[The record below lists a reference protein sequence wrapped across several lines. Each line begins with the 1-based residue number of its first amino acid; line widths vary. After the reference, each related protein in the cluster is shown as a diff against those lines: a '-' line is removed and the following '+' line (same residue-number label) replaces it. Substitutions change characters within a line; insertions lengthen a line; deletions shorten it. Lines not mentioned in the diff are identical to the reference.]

1 MTNEVMET
9 SEVEFFGVDFTP
21 SKIVINNEDE
31 LTKTI
36 EDYAA
41 KYKGLVFNED
51 GVKDAKSV
59 RAEMRGVAKS
69 LDDKRKVVKNEYNK
83 PLALFE
89 KRIKKLTE
97 TIQEVITPIDQGIKN
112 LEEQER
118 LSKQKEIEMQVNKQL
133 EEQSEYVKESFL
145 YNPKWLNKTNSM
157 KKVAEEVEEQI
168 QLLLKEEQQINANV
182 DIITNYCK
190 AVKVEPQGWLTVLR
204 NGNTAPEVMKM
215 IDKSLA
221 DAKEREQAE
230 IDRKQREEELARIKQ
245 DSYVE
250 LSVESVETI
259 PEKHYEPDFTDL
271 EEPEVQTYHLEVT
284 GTIEQLS
291 ALNSFMVDN
300 GIKVKSV

>member
-1 MTNEVMET
+1 MANELMET
-9 SEVEFFGVDFTP
+9 GEVEFFGVDFTP

-41 KYKGLVFNED
+41 KYKGLVVNEED
-51 GVKDAKSV
+51 VNDAKQV

-69 LDDKRKVVKNEYNK
+69 LDDKRKEVKKEYNK

-97 TIQEVITPIDQGIKN
+97 TIQEVITPIDEGIKN
-112 LEEQER
+112 LEERER
-118 LSKQKEIEMQVNKQL
+118 LSKQNEIETQVNKLL
-133 EEQSEYVKESFL
+133 EEQSDYVKESFL
-145 YNPKWLNKTNSM
+145 HNPKWLNKTVAM
-157 KKVAEEVEEQI
+157 KKVAEEVAEQI
-168 QLLLKEEQQINANV
+168 KLLQKEEQQIKANE
-182 DIITNYCK
+182 DIISNYCK
-190 AVKVEPQGWLTVLR
+190 AVKVEPQGWLTVLK
-204 NGNTAPEVMKM
+204 NGNTAPEVMRM

-250 LSVESVETI
+250 LSVESVQET
-259 PEKHYEPDFTDL
+259 PYEPDFTDL

-284 GTIEQLS
+284 GTIDQLS

>member
-1 MTNEVMET
+1 MANELMET
-9 SEVEFFGVDFTP
+9 GEVEFFGVDFTP
-21 SKIVINNEDE
+21 STIVINNENE

-51 GVKDAKSV
+51 GVKDAKNV

-69 LDDKRKVVKNEYNK
+69 LDDKRKEVKKEYNK

-97 TIQEVITPIDQGIKN
+97 TIQEVITPIDEGIKN

-118 LSKQKEIEMQVNKQL
+118 LSKQNEIETQVNKQL
-133 EEQSEYVKESFL
+133 EEQSDFVKGSFL
-145 YNPKWLNKTNSM
+145 YNPKWLNKTVAM

-168 QLLLKEEQQINANV
+168 KLLLKEEQQIKANE
-182 DIITNYCK
+182 DIIMNYCN
-190 AVKVEPQGWLTVLR
+190 AVKVEPQGWLTVLK

-230 IDRKQREEELARIKQ
+230 IERKKREEELTITKQ

-250 LSVESVETI
+250 KSVEKSEDKF
-259 PEKHYEPDFTDL
+259 EEPDFTDL
-271 EEPEVQTYHLEVT
+271 EKPVVQTYKLEIT
-284 GTIEQLS
+284 GTIEQLN
-291 ALNSFMVDN
+291 ALNTFIIDN
-300 GIKVKSV
+300 GMGVRSV

>member
-1 MTNEVMET
+1 MANELMET
-9 SEVEFFGVDFTP
+9 GEVEFFGVDFTP

-41 KYKGLVFNED
+41 KYKGLVVNEED
-51 GVKDAKSV
+51 VNDAKKV

-69 LDDKRKVVKNEYNK
+69 LDDKRKEVKKEYNK

-97 TIQEVITPIDQGIKN
+97 TIQEVITPIDEGIKN
-112 LEEQER
+112 LEERER
-118 LSKQKEIEMQVNKQL
+118 LSKQKEIETQVTILL
-133 EEQSEYVKESFL
+133 EEQSDYIKESFL
-145 YNPKWLNKTNSM
+145 HNPKWLNKTVAM
-157 KKVAEEVEEQI
+157 KKVAEEVAEQI
-168 QLLLKEEQQINANV
+168 KLLQKEEQQIKANE

-190 AVKVEPQGWLTVLR
+190 AVKVEPQGWLSVLK

-250 LSVESVETI
+250 LSVENIQET
-259 PEKHYEPDFTDL
+259 PYEPDFTDL

-284 GTIEQLS
+284 GTIDQLS